1 MSSYKALLAQ
11 RDELERKI
19 EEARETEVSSAL
31 ATIKSLVS
39 EFGFTEADVFG
50 RQRRTQKGSRSFA
63 ESKYRD
69 PETGATWSG
78 RCTPPH
84 WIAGK
89 NRKQFAI

>member
-31 ATIKSLVS
+31 ATVKSLVS

-50 RQRRTQKGSRSFA
+50 RQR
-63 ESKYRD
+63 
-69 PETGATWSG
+69 
-78 RCTPPH
+78 
-84 WIAGK
+84 
-89 NRKQFAI
+89 